1 MKTNLIIGSEDLAS
15 RILLSRLPAA
25 QLIPGNGAKMYLVG
39 CHLSDYRGYYHIS
52 RLWVWA
58 VRTGKNSFAGLIF
71 NSGIIPDGGNEITGG
86 VFVTFV
92 EDDILTEEDE
102 DLNKREI
109 HPGVT
114 LRIDDE
120 GRQSLEYIRYPD
132 NLSAEAA
139 LKALY
144 PGLKLKGGVIMI
156 KIGIPKQMKTYWVI
170 ADGQKIIGA
179 FRPLTAK
186 RLPSRTVFRFTRLN
200 SGNMPGKAIICASVT
215 KIYSDQKKG
224 CLTAAFLVFSD
235 FHIPFFMQENKNSDR
250 NAQGVQRRHD
260 AQRHP
265 GLADDK
271 AGKQSHNQHHRNK
284 HKGRHFHLFG
294 RNGRNAADHQKG
306 DNQHQNA
313 AESV

>member
-1 MKTNLIIGSEDLAS
+1 MGLGGQN
-15 RILLSRLPAA
+15 R
-25 QLIPGNGAKMYLVG
+25 
-39 CHLSDYRGYYHIS
+39 
-52 RLWVWA
+52 
-58 VRTGKNSFAGLIF
+58 KNSFAGLIF

-235 FHIPFFMQENKNSDR
+235 FHIPFF
-250 NAQGVQRRHD
+250 H
-260 AQRHP
+260 
-265 GLADDK
+265 
-271 AGKQSHNQHHRNK
+271 AGKQKFRPECSR
-284 HKGRHFHLFG
+284 RT
-294 RNGRNAADHQKG
+294 AP
-306 DNQHQNA
+306 
-313 AESV
+313 S

>member
-58 VRTGKNSFAGLIF
+58 VRT
-71 NSGIIPDGGNEITGG
+71 

-102 DLNKREI
+102 ELNKREI

-114 LRIDDE
+114 LRIDNN

-170 ADGQKIIGA
+170 ADGQKNYRGLSPFDGEKI
-179 FRPLTAK
+179 T
-186 RLPSRTVFRFTRLN
+186 LPYGFPVYTVKL
-200 SGNMPGKAIICASVT
+200 GE
-215 KIYSDQKKG
+215 
-224 CLTAAFLVFSD
+224 
-235 FHIPFFMQENKNSDR
+235 H
-250 NAQGVQRRHD
+250 
-260 AQRHP
+260 
-265 GLADDK
+265 
-271 AGKQSHNQHHRNK
+271 AGKGYYLRIRDK
-284 HKGRHFHLFG
+284 KFILTRKK
-294 RNGRNAADHQKG
+294 AA
-306 DNQHQNA
+306 
-313 AESV
+313 

>member
-170 ADGQKIIGA
+170 ADGQKIIGV

-215 KIYSDQKKG
+215 K
-224 CLTAAFLVFSD
+224 
-235 FHIPFFMQENKNSDR
+235 N
-250 NAQGVQRRHD
+250 
-260 AQRHP
+260 
-265 GLADDK
+265 
-271 AGKQSHNQHHRNK
+271 
-284 HKGRHFHLFG
+284 LF
-294 RNGRNAADHQKG
+294 
-306 DNQHQNA
+306 
-313 AESV
+313 

>member
-1 MKTNLIIGSEDLAS
+1 MGLGGQN
-15 RILLSRLPAA
+15 R
-25 QLIPGNGAKMYLVG
+25 
-39 CHLSDYRGYYHIS
+39 
-52 RLWVWA
+52 
-58 VRTGKNSFAGLIF
+58 KNSFAGLIF

-170 ADGQKIIGA
+170 ADGQKNYRGLSPFDGEKI
-179 FRPLTAK
+179 T
-186 RLPSRTVFRFTRLN
+186 LPYGFPVYAVKL
-200 SGNMPGKAIICASVT
+200 GE
-215 KIYSDQKKG
+215 
-224 CLTAAFLVFSD
+224 
-235 FHIPFFMQENKNSDR
+235 H
-250 NAQGVQRRHD
+250 
-260 AQRHP
+260 
-265 GLADDK
+265 
-271 AGKQSHNQHHRNK
+271 AGKGYYLRIRDK
-284 HKGRHFHLFG
+284 KFILTRKK
-294 RNGRNAADHQKG
+294 AA
-306 DNQHQNA
+306 
-313 AESV
+313 

>member
-170 ADGQKIIGA
+170 ADGQKNYRGLSPFDGEKI
-179 FRPLTAK
+179 T
-186 RLPSRTVFRFTRLN
+186 LPYGFPVYAVKL
-200 SGNMPGKAIICASVT
+200 GE
-215 KIYSDQKKG
+215 
-224 CLTAAFLVFSD
+224 
-235 FHIPFFMQENKNSDR
+235 H
-250 NAQGVQRRHD
+250 
-260 AQRHP
+260 
-265 GLADDK
+265 
-271 AGKQSHNQHHRNK
+271 AGKGYYLRIRDK
-284 HKGRHFHLFG
+284 KFILTRKK
-294 RNGRNAADHQKG
+294 A
-306 DNQHQNA
+306 
-313 AESV
+313 V